1 MGLDRATAMTLAAQ
15 TVLGSSRLLLETGVH
30 PGQLKDMVSSPGG
43 TTIAGIAA
51 LEAGGFRRALI
62 QAVGAPPCGRGF
74 GRFWRSYLILIILIM
89 LPDIYTWII
98 IAAALISWVNLSPY
112 HPVVRTLRR
121 LTEPV
126 LAPIRRLL
134 PPWKTW
140 GLDFS
145 PMIVIAL
152 IQWVVPRLLFALL
165 G

>member
-1 MGLDRATAMTLAAQ
+1 LLSFEVIRIIM
-15 TVLGSSRLLLETGVH
+15 VLL
-30 PGQLKDMVSSPGG
+30 
-43 TTIAGIAA
+43 
-51 LEAGGFRRALI
+51 
-62 QAVGAPPCGRGF
+62 
-74 GRFWRSYLILIILIM
+74 
-89 LPDIYTWII
+89 DIYTWII
-98 IAAALISWVNLSPY
+98 IAAAIISWVNLSPY
-112 HPVVRTLRR
+112 HPVVVILRR

-152 IQWVVPRLLFALL
+152 IQWVVPRLLLALL